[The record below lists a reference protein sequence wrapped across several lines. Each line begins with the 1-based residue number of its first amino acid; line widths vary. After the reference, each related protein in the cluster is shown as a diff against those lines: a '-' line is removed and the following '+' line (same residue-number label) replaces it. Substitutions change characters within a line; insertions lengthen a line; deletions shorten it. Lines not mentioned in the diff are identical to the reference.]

1 MTSSAS
7 GAGER
12 VRAMQYRI
20 LGGLLTAGLLLASA
34 PAAAHHS
41 LYAVFD
47 EEQSVTL
54 KGLVSKVEWV
64 NPHVYLYLDVTDESG
79 KVSTWSVETFPPTTL
94 RRAGLTREKLGQGE
108 IVTLLGYKAR
118 NGTPLAFL
126 RKLTFA
132 DGRELLISLGDI
144 KTVK

>member
-1 MTSSAS
+1 MRH
-7 GAGER
+7 R
-12 VRAMQYRI
+12 VFGS
-20 LGGLLTAGLLLASA
+20 LVGAGLLWATV
-34 PAAAHHS
+34 PAVAHHS

-54 KGLVSKVEWV
+54 KGVVSKVEWV

-108 IVTLLGYKAR
+108 TVTLLGFKAR

-144 KTVK
+144 KTVR